1 VSFDRAAAFYDRTR
15 SLPPATAAAQTS
27 LLLGEV
33 ERAGG
38 PVLEIGVGTGRI
50 ALPLA
55 RAAAGAGARVA
66 GIDVSAAML
75 ARLREKD
82 AAAVPVVC
90 ADATRL
96 PFAGHTFGVAIAS
109 HVLHLIPDWAAA
121 VEELRRVLRPAGVL
135 LVTRGRSRAGLEAE
149 IASRIRAEAGAPR
162 GSPGLDDLHDLDRY
176 LSRHGAGVE
185 HLPPIANPR
194 QRSAE
199 YYLAQLQDG
208 VFSWIWDLSAEQRR
222 TAVAAV
228 REWLWR
234 THGDPATV
242 TLASPP
248 VRWHRYRLG
257 QP

>member
-1 VSFDRAAAFYDRTR
+1 VSFDRVAGCYDQTRT
-15 SLPPATAAAQTS
+15 LPPATAAAQTS
-27 LLLGEV
+27 LLLSEV

-55 RAAAGAGARVA
+55 RASAAAGARVA
-66 GIDVSAAML
+66 GLDLSAAML

-96 PFAGHTFGVAIAS
+96 PFADHTFGVAIAS

-121 VEELRRVLRPAGVL
+121 VEGLRRVLRPSGVIL
-135 LVTRGRSRAGLEAE
+135 ATRGRSREGLEAQ
-149 IASRIRAEAGAPR
+149 IAARIRAEAGGPHSAV
-162 GSPGLDDLHDLDRY
+162 GLDDLDHLDEY
-176 LSRHGAGVE
+176 LSRRGASVE

-194 QRSAE
+194 RQPAE
-199 YYLAQLQDG
+199 DLLALLADG
-208 VFSWIWDLSAEQRR
+208 VFSWTWDIPRDRLRA
-222 TAVAAV
+222 AVAAV

-242 TLASPP
+242 VLTSAP
-248 VRWHRYRLG
+248 VRWHRYRL
-257 QP
+257 